1 VGTLQTNCYIV
12 YDNKTK
18 ECYIIDPGAE
28 GEKIISFIREKKL
41 KPIGI
46 INTHGHIDH
55 IGANRKIKKEF
66 NIPLMIHSKDGSFLT
81 GKQNL
86 FFSFFLNSQSS
97 PPADLFIEE
106 GQKLRI
112 GDCFLE
118 VIHTPGHTPGSI
130 SLKSNGFV
138 ISGDTLFAGGV
149 GRTDLPGGSWELL
162 LKSIKTKLFSLPED
176 LIVLPG
182 HGDLT
187 TIKEEKEK
195 NPFVRDY

>member
-1 VGTLQTNCYIV
+1 
-12 YDNKTK
+12 
-18 ECYIIDPGAE
+18 
-28 GEKIISFIREKKL
+28 
-41 KPIGI
+41 
-46 INTHGHIDH
+46 
-55 IGANRKIKKEF
+55 
-66 NIPLMIHSKDGSFLT
+66 MIHSKDNSLLT
-81 GKQNL
+81 GKHNL

-97 PPADLFIEE
+97 PPADIFLEE
-106 GQKLRI
+106 GQKLKI

-162 LKSIKTKLFSLPED
+162 IQSIKTKLFPLPED

-182 HGDLT
+182 HGDST
-187 TIKEEKEK
+187 TIKEEKFWDLVK
-195 NPFVRDY
+195 

>member
-1 VGTLQTNCYIV
+1 
-12 YDNKTK
+12 
-18 ECYIIDPGAE
+18 
-28 GEKIISFIREKKL
+28 
-41 KPIGI
+41 
-46 INTHGHIDH
+46 
-55 IGANRKIKKEF
+55 
-66 NIPLMIHSKDGSFLT
+66 MIHSKDGSFLT